1 MGGPGNTLSDQAY
14 KSVYDDVQSKGG
26 SVTAKAE
33 ERRQQG
39 LGLHELVDPQGFG
52 KIRISVGP
60 RVKQKKGNLF
70 KLTRGVGLLFEFLLD
85 TTGSN
90 RDRVTEA
97 FNVLP
102 KTYKL
107 FTKGKTPV
115 AGRYDAQIIN
125 ASFGDKQDQY
135 ILSRT
140 QAEMDER
147 IAEQMRYMN
156 VEGLG
161 HGDGAEDPQYGL
173 FAAAYLTKTDV
184 ARYGLK
190 HYHFTATDD
199 HGREIDLRQLTR
211 VFGED
216 VFEKVAE
223 NGYEK
228 ITDKKLPKLK
238 QVVADLQKNAH
249 TFMFHIWGNQRD
261 SYYDKHVAEYWS
273 EIYGADRVITITT
286 ANYLAE
292 LQALVVGLTEGVITL
307 DTAEQYL
314 IDEAQLSKKEAKEL
328 VKQVAHIPLRAQADL
343 PNFNKIPKAGDLF
356 ESKDSLWPVGVD
368 DSQKEDEDEINW
380 S

>member
-1 MGGPGNTLSDQAY
+1 MGGWGNTLSDQAY
-14 KSVYDDVQSKGG
+14 KNVYDDVQSKGG

-60 RVKQKKGNLF
+60 RVKQKKGKLF

-90 RDRVTEA
+90 RDRVAEA
-97 FNVLP
+97 FIALP

-107 FTKGKTPV
+107 LTKGNLPV

-125 ASFGDKQDQY
+125 ASFGDRRDQY

-156 VEGLG
+156 VEGQG
-161 HGDGAEDPQYGL
+161 WGDGAEDPQYGL

-184 ARYGLK
+184 SRYGLK

-199 HGREIDLRQLTR
+199 HGRELDLNNLVR
-211 VFGED
+211 VFGDD

-223 NGYEK
+223 NGYDK
-228 ITDKKLPKLK
+228 ITEKKLPKLK

-249 TFMFHIWGNQRD
+249 AFMFHILGNQRNTD
-261 SYYDKHVAEYWS
+261 YDKRVAEYWA
-273 EIYGADRVITITT
+273 EVYGAERVITITT
-286 ANYLAE
+286 AEYLAE

-307 DTAEQYL
+307 ETAEQYL
-314 IDEAQLSKKEAKEL
+314 VDEAELTKAQAKAL

-356 ESKDSLWPVGVD
+356 ETKEDVWPVGSD
-368 DSQKEDEDEINW
+368 DSKDDDDDEINW